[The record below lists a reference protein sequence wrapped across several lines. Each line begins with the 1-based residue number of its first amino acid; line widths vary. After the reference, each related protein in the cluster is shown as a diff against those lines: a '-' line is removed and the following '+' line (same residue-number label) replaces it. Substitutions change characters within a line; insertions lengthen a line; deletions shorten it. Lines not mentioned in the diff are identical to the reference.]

1 MTCCSFT
8 SWPCFSTRSAF
19 SLSKSTGGSDSPGL
33 LSRPCCPFRIY
44 GDKEEKFIKGLC
56 IQCGRN
62 PITGLQDA
70 VNQLLFATNLF
81 HKLLYINWFAL
92 INFLQSSLIIYTY
105 NVRTT
110 LEQGLVRGKRYL
122 RWRGSRKPCKN
133 VSNANKSLF
142 KDLHGF
148 NLGL

>member
-44 GDKEEKFIKGLC
+44 GDKEEKFIKGLWQG
-56 IQCGRN
+56 IQLLDFN
-62 PITGLQDA
+62 A
-70 VNQLLFATNLF
+70 VNQLLFATNFF

-92 INFLQSSLIIYTY
+92 TSFCNQAFSSTP
-105 NVRTT
+105 VM
-110 LEQGLVRGKRYL
+110 L
-122 RWRGSRKPCKN
+122 RHPLSKDWILPSDIHDE
-133 VSNANKSLF
+133 KSLA
-142 KDLHGF
+142 
-148 NLGL
+148 NLVKMSLARIKFCSQNCIVSI